1 MQTSPPGDGSMEL
14 VSVVVPCHNAAPF
27 VAETL
32 ESVLA
37 QTYPSVEAV
46 VVDDASTDGS
56 WEVVKRFADR
66 WPDRVRALRLES
78 NRGGGFAR
86 NRGAELARGEFL
98 MFLDADDYVAPGAME
113 ALVPAVRSRPGA
125 LAAGESCK
133 VELDEA
139 GRWEMAGRNARLPA
153 PDPDAALRGWL
164 DGSAWVPT
172 CALLWRRDVF
182 ESTGGW
188 DESVARNQ
196 DGDIAMRALVNGA
209 RIVRVPEMV
218 GFYRMH
224 GSARMSVSRNF
235 VHADK
240 LSSQLKVI
248 GRIESI
254 LVSQGRR
261 DAFARA
267 LAADYESVALQAFQ
281 NMHWQLGR
289 ECLARARRL
298 GGRRTQSATLHGRAL
313 ERVLGMEGKER
324 LAQALARAGLMSSGR
339 RTLVGLR
346 ARASGDGTP

>member
-1 MQTSPPGDGSMEL
+1 MEL

-56 WEVVKRFADR
+56 WEVVKRFTDR
-66 WPDRVRALRLES
+66 WPQRVRALRLER

-86 NRGAELARGEFL
+86 NRGAELARGNFL
-98 MFLDADDYVAPGAME
+98 MFLDADDYVAPGAMA
-113 ALVPAVRSRPGA
+113 ALVPALRSQPGA
-125 LAAGESCK
+125 LAAGDSCRLEFHDGDGWK
-133 VELDEA
+133 E
-139 GRWEMAGRNARLPA
+139 AGRNARLPH
-153 PDPDAALRGWL
+153 PDPDEALRGWL

-172 CALLWRRDVF
+172 CALLWRRDVY

-209 RIVRVPEMV
+209 RIIRVPEMV

-224 GSARMSVSRNF
+224 GDARMSVSRNF
-235 VHADK
+235 VHVEK

-248 GRIESI
+248 DRIDSL
-254 LVSQGRR
+254 LVAQGRR
-261 DAFARA
+261 DGFAQA

-324 LAQALARAGLMSSGR
+324 LAQALARAGLMSAGR
-339 RTLVGLR
+339 RTIVGLR
-346 ARASGDGTP
+346 VRASADGTP

>member
-1 MQTSPPGDGSMEL
+1 MQTSPPGAGSMEL

-37 QTYPSVEAV
+37 QTYPAVEAV

-56 WEVVKRFADR
+56 WEVVKRFTDR
-66 WPDRVRALRLES
+66 WPERVRALRLES
-78 NRGGGFAR
+78 NRGGCFAR
-86 NRGAELARGEFL
+86 NRGAELARGNFL
-98 MFLDADDYVAPGAME
+98 MFLDADDYVTPRAMA
-113 ALVPAVRSRPGA
+113 ALVPAVRSQPGA
-125 LAAGESCK
+125 LAAGDSCRLEFDAAAGWK
-133 VELDEA
+133 EA
-139 GRWEMAGRNARLPA
+139 GPNARLPH
-153 PDPDAALRGWL
+153 PDPDEALRGWL

-172 CALLWRRDVF
+172 CALLWRRDVY

-209 RIVRVPEMV
+209 RIIRVPEMA

-224 GSARMSVSRNF
+224 GDARMSVSRNF
-235 VHADK
+235 VHVEK
-240 LSSQLKVI
+240 LRSQLKVI
-248 GRIESI
+248 DRIDSI
-254 LVSQGRR
+254 LVAQGRR
-261 DAFARA
+261 DAFAQA

-281 NMHWQLGR
+281 NMHWQFGR

-298 GGRRTQSATLHGRAL
+298 GGRRTHSATLHGRAL

-324 LAQALARAGLMSSGR
+324 VAQALARAGLMSAGR

-346 ARASGDGTP
+346 ARASADGAP